1 MGIVRTFDIDRPFVA
16 RQAFEFAGR
25 VYAPGDLFPW
35 REVGTE
41 RDVRTLWRAMRV
53 ANGDPVA
60 APVPPA
66 PGVAQV
72 VTAALARA
80 EQGNPPS
87 PAVDLLP
94 PGFAVPPTPTD
105 ADGVARIRAVPDERV
120 TVPAPDPKPGKR
132 PRAGA

>member
-25 VYAPGDLFPW
+25 TYAPGDLFPW

-53 ANGDPVA
+53 ANGT
-60 APVPPA
+60 PPA
-66 PGVAQV
+66 P
-72 VTAALARA
+72 AAK
-80 EQGNPPS
+80 
-87 PAVDLLP
+87 
-94 PGFAVPPTPTD
+94 
-105 ADGVARIRAVPDERV
+105 
-120 TVPAPDPKPGKR
+120 PAPEPKPAKR